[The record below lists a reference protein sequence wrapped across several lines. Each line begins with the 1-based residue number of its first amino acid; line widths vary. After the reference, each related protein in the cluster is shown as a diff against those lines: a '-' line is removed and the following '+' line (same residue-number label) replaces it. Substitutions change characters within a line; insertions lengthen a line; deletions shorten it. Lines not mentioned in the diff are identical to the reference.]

1 MTASSPPLLVDPLG
15 EQEAPTE
22 DVAGRAPLERR
33 GDRIAPSVAGL
44 HGLEAVQRVR
54 AGGFIAAV
62 ESIPSDSAAEG
73 TVIEQDPPAG
83 TQLGREGVVT
93 LRLATMPP
101 QVLVSTFDG
110 EAIAADRAGAVE
122 HDDTERWFAALAGQ
136 VDAAPSRR
144 GSPERRRRKRRPVR
158 QADDEPRWM
167 VPRAVLVASPGTTAT
182 HAKGRARPSVS
193 LHFTAIVSRPFSELS
208 WGRRGAAVAGVV
220 LCAFVVVRVAA
231 PTDSRRPPAS
241 HAAVGSA
248 TTARRVA
255 VEGERTS
262 PAGIHVP
269 IARTQTATRRRSQH
283 DPRRRRPVVTHP
295 EPTRAAS
302 PIESESVQAPAAA
315 EQSAT
320 TPEVAAQSAPA
331 QQRSP
336 NSQFA
341 YLGQ

>member
-1 MTASSPPLLVDPLG
+1 MTASSPARLVDPLG
-15 EQEAPTE
+15 EQEAPTA
-22 DVAGRAPLERR
+22 DLAARAPTEHR

-62 ESIPSDSAAEG
+62 ESIPSDGAAEG

-83 TQLGREGVVT
+83 TQLGREAVVT

-110 EAIAADRAGAVE
+110 DAVPADRAAGAVE
-122 HDDTERWFAALAGQ
+122 YDDTERWFAALAGQ
-136 VDAAPSRR
+136 VGAAPSRR
-144 GSPERRRRKRRPVR
+144 GSPDRSRRKRRPAR
-158 QADDEPRWM
+158 QADDELRWM
-167 VPRAVLVASPGTTAT
+167 APRAVPASPVTSSTR
-182 HAKGRARPSVS
+182 AKGRARPSVS
-193 LHFTAIVSRPFSELS
+193 PHFTAIVSRPFTELS
-208 WGRRGAAVAGVV
+208 WSRRGAAVAGIAF
-220 LCAFVVVRVAA
+220 CAFVVVRVAA
-231 PTDSRRPPAS
+231 PTNSHRPRAT
-241 HAAVGSA
+241 HDAVGSA
-248 TTARRVA
+248 TTDRPVTVRGA
-255 VEGERTS
+255 RTS
-262 PAGIHVP
+262 PAGIHVR
-269 IARTQTATRRRSQH
+269 IARTQTATTVRSQRK
-283 DPRRRRPVVTHP
+283 PRRRRPAATHP
-295 EPTRAAS
+295 ELTRAAP
-302 PIESESVQAPAAA
+302 PIGSESVGPPAAT